1 MSVNKEAR
9 SLLSGRVLPGHSS
22 RYDFSIEGPRA
33 ALLIIDIQDYLSRP
47 AEPSTDNSTNA
58 EGSTDQ
64 YLFHKSLPSAIK
76 NVEILLSSFRQTRHG
91 TESGKPEIIF
101 TYLEAVTEDCRDVSM
116 DYKLSGPK
124 LSVQLPTPTK
134 PAILLP
140 NVSPIVNEI
149 RIPKTSCSV
158 FLSTNINYILKN
170 LNVEQLV
177 ICGQVTNQCVES
189 ACRDAADLGYF
200 VTVVHDACAA
210 HSLQGHQLGL
220 SNMKG
225 FARILSTEQVVQE
238 LFLNN
243 TFNNTASIGAKDQAV
258 HENQRTIGN
267 TGKTLA
273 FSDAC
278 AIPGVVPIHH
288 QTIKSI
294 LLTLRAAQVQ
304 FLRYTALDCTNG
316 IRCKAVPLPRLI
328 PKPDTIHTQVC
339 IAEVCFGG
347 MPGFCDMIL
356 KDSGLSARNVL
367 VLRPDLSTCTQIHLS
382 LFLFILLLSVQ
393 NPHDFV
399 SFFRPILVL
408 IDSLRILPYSPSSA
422 LVMCTLHNQITGV
435 VSPFCTRS
443 LLKKVVDTA
452 LESFGISFSVG
463 VELEFILARK
473 CNPLEP
479 VDYSVF
485 ANTITLDEQESF
497 LVTLHKWLT
506 MLDIP
511 ISQIHSESAP
521 GQLEVVLAHQNDAL
535 QMADQV
541 ILAKEVS
548 HMVHNILSFDTP

>member
-1 MSVNKEAR
+1 MSANKEAR

-22 RYDFSIEGPRA
+22 RNDFSIEGPRA

-47 AEPSTDNSTNA
+47 AEPSTNFSNYE
-58 EGSTDQ
+58 EGNTDQ

-76 NVEILLSSFRQTRHG
+76 NVEILLSSFRQVRQGKHVG

-101 TYLEAVTEDCRDVSM
+101 TYLEAVTEDCRDISM

-134 PAILLP
+134 PAIFLP
-140 NVSPIVNEI
+140 NVSPMVNEI

-210 HSLQGHQLGL
+210 HSLQDHQLGL

-225 FARILSTEQVVQE
+225 FARILSTEQVVKE
-238 LFLNN
+238 LVLSD
-243 TFNNTASIGAKDQAV
+243 TASENVSIGAKDQAV
-258 HENQRTIGN
+258 QVTKSSIGN

-273 FSDAC
+273 FSNAS
-278 AIPGVVPIHH
+278 AIPSVLPIHH

-294 LLTLRAAQVQ
+294 LLALRAAQVQ

-339 IAEVCFGG
+339 VAEVCFGG

-367 VLRPDLSTCTQIHLS
+367 VLRPDLSRCTQFPLSFFYLFYCCQCKIHMISFLS
-382 LFLFILLLSVQ
+382 CVRFLFL
-393 NPHDFV
+393 
-399 SFFRPILVL
+399 
-408 IDSLRILPYSPSSA
+408 
-422 LVMCTLHNQITGV
+422 
-435 VSPFCTRS
+435 
-443 LLKKVVDTA
+443 
-452 LESFGISFSVG
+452 
-463 VELEFILARK
+463 
-473 CNPLEP
+473 
-479 VDYSVF
+479 
-485 ANTITLDEQESF
+485 
-497 LVTLHKWLT
+497 
-506 MLDIP
+506 
-511 ISQIHSESAP
+511 
-521 GQLEVVLAHQNDAL
+521 
-535 QMADQV
+535 
-541 ILAKEVS
+541 
-548 HMVHNILSFDTP
+548 